1 VTGASL
7 SGSMFALVSPA
18 MQAVFAL
25 AFFCAWLFDR
35 KRTHLLIFAG
45 SITAL
50 CLAVTT
56 QILSLPPDPGHNAM
70 VSAVLYTFSAL
81 SAIEAVLRRSGKRLP
96 WVTHLVAGIFVVS
109 AMAYFYYVT
118 PSLVTRVYIQDFGYG
133 SLMLYAAIQ
142 LTQLRKGKPID
153 RVVFWVFTVFALH
166 FFPRTIVT
174 LALTSPDNTVT
185 FANPEL
191 WFALHISLVV
201 LGAVL
206 AFTMLAAA
214 MIDRMDDI
222 RADRDADQLTGLL
235 NRRGFDDKGR
245 AFIANPAIQPVS
257 MIVCDIDYF
266 KSVNDTFGHAEGD
279 HVLQAFA
286 TILANTIRV
295 GDIAARVGGEEFVIL
310 LHSTEAEEARA
321 IADRIRV
328 AFATQRPVAETGP
341 ARVTASFGVAQARP
355 GEPLW
360 QIVKRADSMLYAAKS
375 EGRNAVVVWDNRT
388 EEGLAPPLVP
398 VDDSVVIPIRKRSG
412 DIRPGNSGRAR
423 GS

>member
-1 VTGASL
+1 MTGASL
-7 SGSMFALVSPA
+7 SGSTFALVSPA

-25 AFFCAWLFDR
+25 AFFCAWLLDR

-50 CLAVTT
+50 CLAVTS
-56 QILSLPPDPGHNAM
+56 QILSLPPDPGHNAI
-70 VSAVLYTFSAL
+70 VSAVLYTVSTLA
-81 SAIEAVLRRSGKRLP
+81 AIEAVLRRSGKRLG
-96 WVTHLVAGIFVVS
+96 WGKHLAAGVLIVS
-109 AMAYFYYVT
+109 ALAYFYYVV
-118 PSLVTRVYIQDFGYG
+118 PSLVTRIYLQDFSYG
-133 SLMLYAAIQ
+133 ALMLYAATL
-142 LTQLRKGKPID
+142 LTPLRKGKPID
-153 RVVFWVFTVFALH
+153 QVVFWVFTIFALH

-174 LALTSPDNTVT
+174 LALTSPTNTVA
-185 FANPEL
+185 FANPAL
-191 WFALHISLVV
+191 WFTLHISLVV

-222 RADRDADQLTGLL
+222 RADRDADLLTGLL

-245 AFIANPAIQPVS
+245 AFVANPAAQPVS
-257 MIVCDIDYF
+257 MIVCDVDHF

-279 HVLQAFA
+279 RVLQGFA
-286 TILANTIRV
+286 VIVAGAIRV
-295 GDIAARVGGEEFVIL
+295 GDIAARIGGEEFVIL
-310 LHSTEAEEARA
+310 LHSTEAEEARV

-328 AFATQRPVAETGP
+328 AFATRRPFAETGP
-341 ARVTASFGVAQARP
+341 ARVTASFGVAQARA

-412 DIRPGNSGRAR
+412 DIRPGSSGRAR
-423 GS
+423 GC